1 MLLAL
6 KWIKN
11 ERQEE
16 IMKKSLMI
24 ILLIFIGTWAF
35 SPLCQAA
42 TFVQV
47 KGSDTE
53 VNVVQRLAENFMKKN
68 PNYSIAVTGGGSG
81 VGIAA
86 IMNKTTDLANSS
98 RPMKDSEVAK
108 AKANGVNPIGVA
120 FAVDGLSVIANPKN
134 TVKNLTIDQIGQI
147 YRGELTNWKQVGGPD
162 IAITLYGRQPNSG
175 TFVFFREAV
184 VRGDY
189 SSKMNQMNG
198 NAQILEAVKKDA
210 GGIGYVGIG
219 YVVDDA
225 GKVTPGIQVCDVAKD
240 SRTQPCSP
248 LKLENILSGAYPL
261 TRPLY
266 QYFDGTNR
274 AKVEAFIKYELSPE
288 GVAIIQKDGF
298 YPLTDP
304 WKKYNA
310 QFGF

>member
-1 MLLAL
+1 M
-6 KWIKN
+6 
-11 ERQEE
+11 
-16 IMKKSLMI
+16 
-24 ILLIFIGTWAF
+24 TAF
-35 SPLCQAA
+35 SGVSVFSGSVGAK
-42 TFVQV
+42 TFIQV

-53 VNVVQRLAENFMKKN
+53 VNVVQRLAENYMKKDAN
-68 PNYSIAVTGGGSG
+68 VSIAITGGGSG

-86 IMNKTTDLANSS
+86 IINKTTDLANSS
-98 RPMKDSEVAK
+98 RPMKDSEIVK
-108 AKANGVNPIGVA
+108 AKDNGVNPVGVA

-134 TVKNLTIDQIGQI
+134 TLKSLTIDQIGQI
-147 YRGELTNWKQVGGPD
+147 FRGEVANWKQVGGPD
-162 IAITLYGRQPNSG
+162 SPITLYGRQPNSG

-184 VRGDY
+184 VKGDY
-189 SSKMNQMNG
+189 SNKMNQMNG

-225 GKVTPGIQVCDVAKD
+225 GKVMAGIKVMDVAKD
-240 SRTQPCSP
+240 SRSKPTSP
-248 LKLENILSGAYPL
+248 LLLENIMSGDYPL

-266 QYFDGTNR
+266 QYFDGNQR

-288 GVAIIQKDGF
+288 GMAIIKKDGF
-298 YPLTDP
+298 YTLTDQ